1 MSPMSPAAVQ
11 TLRTA
16 PRGIFLPPR
25 VFNIVEYMFYCCIMR
40 QAARCVNLD
49 FNPWTRRKNPMQEK
63 KPRRGIQSVEIA
75 FRILNV
81 LQQSQQAMALK
92 DIAPLAGL
100 TASAANNYLVSLV
113 RIGLAA
119 ADEKP
124 GYYRLGPAAL
134 SLGVSAIQQ
143 IDGFDIVR
151 REVTHLRD
159 ATRRSVAV
167 TTWTDDGPI
176 SLFKQDGD
184 QRGAFEFRT
193 GLIPM
198 LSSAAGKI
206 YAARLPANLTARL
219 IEREWGAVFSGKVD
233 VGKFREDASR
243 ELERKGYA
251 TIIRSDLSGYVSIAA
266 PVLDWNGDLR
276 FALSLAGTRASM
288 KTEPASEQAKSL
300 LASASRATRALGG
313 KVDSGD

>member
-1 MSPMSPAAVQ
+1 
-11 TLRTA
+11 
-16 PRGIFLPPR
+16 
-25 VFNIVEYMFYCCIMR
+25 
-40 QAARCVNLD
+40 
-49 FNPWTRRKNPMQEK
+49 MQEK

-75 FRILNV
+75 FRILKV
-81 LQQSQQAMALK
+81 LQKSQQAMALK

-100 TASAANNYLVSLV
+100 TTSAANNYLVSLV

-124 GYYRLGPAAL
+124 GNYRLGPAAL

-143 IDGFDIVR
+143 IDGFEIVR
-151 REVTHLRD
+151 REVTNLRD
-159 ATRRSVAV
+159 ASRRSAAV

-198 LSSAAGKI
+198 LTSAAGKI
-206 YAARLPANLTARL
+206 YAAQLPTSLTTRL
-219 IEREWGAVFSGKVD
+219 IEQEWDAVFGGKID
-233 VGKFREDASR
+233 VGKFREDATR
-243 ELERKGYA
+243 ELKRKGYT
-251 TIIRSDLSGYVSIAA
+251 TIVRSDLSGYVSIAA

-276 FALSLAGTRASM
+276 FTLSLAGTRASM
-288 KTEPASEQAKSL
+288 KTEPTSEQVKSL
-300 LASASRATRALGG
+300 LTSASRATHALGG
-313 KVDSGD
+313 KAEGRD